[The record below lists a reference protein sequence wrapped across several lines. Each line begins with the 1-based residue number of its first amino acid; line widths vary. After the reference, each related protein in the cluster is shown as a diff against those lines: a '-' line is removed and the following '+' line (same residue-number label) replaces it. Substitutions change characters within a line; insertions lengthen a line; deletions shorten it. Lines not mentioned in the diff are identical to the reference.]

1 MLSHFYFT
9 MNIYILCLRQQITAK
24 TIIIETE
31 INTWWITTVKYSLTY
46 IPNLNIKDII
56 LRRRLDYSLKKKT
69 VWDKV
74 IKNSREVTEVGVL
87 SPKGHQGVSVKAKFT
102 CSDSS

>member
-31 INTWWITTVKYSLTY
+31 INT
-46 IPNLNIKDII
+46 
-56 LRRRLDYSLKKKT
+56 
-69 VWDKV
+69 
-74 IKNSREVTEVGVL
+74 
-87 SPKGHQGVSVKAKFT
+87 
-102 CSDSS
+102 